1 MEDNIAKKQLNRTKS
16 TAQVLIVI
24 ICAIIAASIISG
36 AAFDVTRISGRS
48 MDDTLYGG
56 KSVGLYDDA
65 EYNSSHFDVIRQDTA
80 FDVLFFGRQDTLGDK
95 ALLLRTKKARRGDIV
110 VFMHESGGKTEQWI
124 KRVIGVSGDTVR
136 ISDGKVYLNG
146 KELDESY
153 ALGNTFPRG
162 VTDEW
167 TVGDGEMFVL
177 GDNRAVS
184 QDSRDIGVVKTQ
196 SMVGRVIL
204 VAKKTRKSLFPQR
217 NFNPTKL
224 DIFKLI
230 PTYIFVRRNFLRA
243 GRCSVF
249 NMKRILPRR
258 NDIIRY
264 FCDLVILMLFEN
276 AEAAGGLRPLGLA
289 VFSALVFS
297 RRNVVLLAPMYL
309 AACLLKDFSYVGLV
323 VAVTPVVLF
332 IAAYFVY
339 HKLNRPMHRTTALIV
354 TLLSC
359 VPRVAF
365 AMVNGE
371 IYAPI
376 LSSVI
381 TLVAAYVLMTALNAV
396 AVRGL
401 RYRLTVDERIS
412 LIVAVGMLS
421 LSLFTIKI
429 RNFNL
434 LYPFF
439 AFCLMLSAYA
449 FQGVQGALVTGLSV
463 ALGASLQGGSSGV
476 FAVIMITAG
485 VAAAFK
491 NLPEAACAFALTVA
505 FTFSLFFLDT
515 FSGYGYVNAISIFV
529 GAFSYVLVPRKY
541 KTMLSSS
548 GISYTA
554 VGNPSSTKP
563 SGNVDTAVFACRCF

>member
-184 QDSRDIGVVKTQ
+184 QDSRDIGRW
-196 SMVGRVIL
+196 SVGL
-204 VAKKTRKSLFPQR
+204 SLLPKKTRKSLFPQR

-230 PTYIFVRRNFLRA
+230 PTYIFVRRNFFAR
-243 GRCSVF
+243 G
-249 NMKRILPRR
+249 
-258 NDIIRY
+258 
-264 FCDLVILMLFEN
+264 
-276 AEAAGGLRPLGLA
+276 
-289 VFSALVFS
+289 
-297 RRNVVLLAPMYL
+297 
-309 AACLLKDFSYVGLV
+309 
-323 VAVTPVVLF
+323 
-332 IAAYFVY
+332 
-339 HKLNRPMHRTTALIV
+339 TA
-354 TLLSC
+354 
-359 VPRVAF
+359 
-365 AMVNGE
+365 
-371 IYAPI
+371 
-376 LSSVI
+376 
-381 TLVAAYVLMTALNAV
+381 
-396 AVRGL
+396 
-401 RYRLTVDERIS
+401 
-412 LIVAVGMLS
+412 
-421 LSLFTIKI
+421 
-429 RNFNL
+429 
-434 LYPFF
+434 
-439 AFCLMLSAYA
+439 
-449 FQGVQGALVTGLSV
+449 
-463 ALGASLQGGSSGV
+463 
-476 FAVIMITAG
+476 
-485 VAAAFK
+485 
-491 NLPEAACAFALTVA
+491 
-505 FTFSLFFLDT
+505 
-515 FSGYGYVNAISIFV
+515 
-529 GAFSYVLVPRKY
+529 
-541 KTMLSSS
+541 
-548 GISYTA
+548 
-554 VGNPSSTKP
+554 
-563 SGNVDTAVFACRCF
+563 